1 MLMFMLKELVEE
13 YLMVCQSNGH
23 SPATQGTTK
32 TILNQFI
39 RFVGNVTVNDVDS
52 SLLRRWRIEEQK
64 RCKAT
69 TINTKH
75 ICIRS
80 FFNWLVEEEIID
92 SNPFAKMKLLKAPQ
106 PVIQAYSMD
115 DINLML
121 GYWKGNG
128 FMPVRNKTMI
138 VILAETGIRN
148 SEMRN
153 IKLEDVGDNAIRIMG
168 KGSKVR
174 YVPISKVL
182 RLQLTKYLRIRK
194 AYLQDSDIQLLFVSR
209 YRKEVTRFALVKL
222 IKEMGEA
229 LGIDVANTIHNF
241 RRFYIQ
247 DMIEKVDIYTLSKTV
262 GHSKITTTQR
272 YLESITDMRILER
285 ASKHSPLS

>member
-1 MLMFMLKELVEE
+1 MKNLAEE
-13 YLMVCQSNGH
+13 YLMVCDSNGH
-23 SPATQGTTK
+23 STTTLQTNK
-32 TILNQFI
+32 VIINQFI
-39 RFVGNVTVNDVDS
+39 KFVGNVEVEDIDTG
-52 SLLRRWRIEEQK
+52 LLRKWILEQK
-64 RCKAT
+64 KTCKHT
-69 TINTKH
+69 TINTK
-75 ICIRS
+75 IISVRS
-80 FFNWLVEEEIID
+80 MFNWLVEEEIID
-92 SNPFAKMKLLKAPQ
+92 SNPFARIKLLKASQ
-106 PVIQAYSMD
+106 PVIQAYDKD
-115 DINLML
+115 DIKLML
-121 GYWKGNG
+121 NYWKGNN

-138 VILAETGIRN
+138 VMLAETGIRN

-153 IKLEDVGDNAIRIMG
+153 IKLDDISDNAIRIMG

-174 YVPISKVL
+174 YVPISKPL
-182 RLQLTKYLRIRK
+182 RLQLTKYIRVRK
-194 AYLQDSDIQLLFVSR
+194 AYMDGYESPLLFVSR

-222 IKEMGEA
+222 IKEMGES

-272 YLESITDMRILER
+272 YLESITDKRILER